1 MKTELLF
8 NKEII
13 SNRIANISFRINKDY
28 HLQELII
35 ICVLKGAIHF
45 TSDLMRKIDSV
56 DCSLDFIRISS
67 YGGETSSSGKINLIK
82 DLENDIKGKNVLI
95 VDDILDTGLSLN
107 YLVKHLKER
116 DPKDIKTCV
125 LLDKPD
131 RRKYNI
137 KADYVGFEIDNE
149 FVIGYGLD
157 YKEKLRELPDIYI
170 VKEL

>member
-8 NKEII
+8 NSYVI
-13 SNRIANISFRINKDY
+13 SNRVSSIADQITIDFYKT
-28 HLQELII
+28 ELII

-45 TSDLMRKIDSV
+45 TSDLVRRINSV
-56 DCSLDFIRISS
+56 DCILDFIRISS
-67 YGGETSSSGKINLIK
+67 YGSETSSSGKINLIK

-157 YKEKLRELPDIYI
+157 YKEKLRELPDIYL